1 MKKLFA
7 LLAVAIGV
15 VACQKDQA
23 DFGVNLGGEQ
33 EAFITVN
40 LPEVSRAGSE
50 FGAFENGVL
59 NTHDLRYILEIYY
72 GENCYRQVQYTNEK
86 SASFPVRLA
95 PGREY
100 KFVVWADFVTKN
112 NRAEDTDFFYETSN
126 GLDEISIL
134 VGAPMTEARD
144 AFYGNYTLEADEHV
158 ANMGAITLSRPF
170 AKVRVVTTDVQDLNN
185 LGVALPTEATVAYD
199 NNVVINNK
207 FNALTGVASS
217 DVNAVK
223 NYTFNYANTYAV
235 ENGEMTLFADY
246 LFVNAGATTKFVL
259 TVRDHVTKSFNTEI
273 PVVAN
278 QLTTI
283 KGDILTNGSDI
294 KVEINDNMAAETIY
308 LEGNVTLTENL
319 NVNRPL
325 VVAAGKT
332 AVLNLNG
339 KKIINTNPSENYGE
353 GEGIVVYGNLTIEGE
368 GTIQGTSM
376 AVWARGN
383 NNAVINIKGGKFVG
397 CGADLEGGRSVVYA
411 SSGNVVNIYG
421 GEFKAEAAD
430 ETSFAETQYPVL
442 NVADNNGMINVYG
455 GSFYKQN
462 PAVPGTEPAA
472 WNAAHPNGFLAD
484 DCVVEADGDW
494 FNVIYDPYYY
504 YAKVSDVAGLKAA
517 LENPDVSNIYLAAGN
532 YEGTFHVLHDVKIV
546 GADNAKII
554 GRVHINSA
562 DATFEN
568 VMFDRNETN
577 SNEPNNT
584 TSNALQYRAVVMIYG
599 DQTNTIKFDGCKF
612 FNNNGAHKSAIT
624 NVACDLIVDKCY
636 FEGTG
641 SSIYSQANLS
651 VTNSTFNYT
660 GSYNVILSINGCG
673 NNGGKVIFKNNIIT
687 NKIYVLSQFL
697 STVGFGNGTYH
708 FDIQGNSADKFDYY
722 WANIGRV
729 TNKTFATGSIDFS
742 APSL

>member
-95 PGREY
+95 PGRAY
-100 KFVVWADFVTKN
+100 NFVVWADFVEKDN
-112 NRAEDTDFFYETSN
+112 HADLFYKTSD

-134 VGAPMTEARD
+134 NGAPMTEARD
-144 AFYGNYTLEADEHV
+144 AFYGNYTLAADAHV
-158 ANMGAITLSRPF
+158 ANMGAITLTRPF

-185 LGVALPTEATVAYD
+185 LGVALPTNATVTYKTT
-199 NNVVINNK
+199 INNK
-207 FNALTGVASS
+207 FNALPLEEGETRASS
-217 DVNAVK
+217 DANAVK
-223 NYTFNYANTYAV
+223 TYTFNYANTYAV

-246 LFVNAGATTKFVL
+246 LFVNANATTQFDL
-259 TVRDHVTKSFNTEI
+259 TVTNHVAKSFNTDI

-278 QLTTI
+278 QVTTI

-294 KVEINDNMAAETIY
+294 KVEINDNLAAETIY

-376 AVWARGN
+376 AVWARGGN
-383 NNAVINIKGGKFVG
+383 GNAVVTIKGGTFVG

-430 ETSFAETQYPVL
+430 ETSFATTQYPVL

-455 GSFYKQN
+455 GRFYKQN
-462 PAVPGTEPAA
+462 PAAPGTEPAD
-472 WNAAHPNGFLAD
+472 WNAAHPNGFLAEGY
-484 DCVVEADGDW
+484 VSVANGEW
-494 FNVIYDPYYY
+494 FDVIYDPYYGY
-504 YAKVSDVAGLKAA
+504 TKVNNADELAVALGKATVEKIV
-517 LENPDVSNIYLAAGN
+517 LFAGN
-532 YEGTFHVLHDVKIV
+532 YGTIVAQSNKLIEGTPEAKVDCVNLN
-546 GADNAKII
+546 GANNLTLKNINFDAAKATMAYGGDNKTRFMANIFSRNQTNAKTVNGAHNLVIDGCIFTGAFANGGVVICFADQTKAGSGNITIKNCVFDTVANGTYASIYGYYFGDGSNGHDELII
-554 GRVHINSA
+554 KDNIFKTDYLNNCFPAYLGKYASSTPVVVKNNV
-562 DATFEN
+562 FEN
-568 VMFDRNETN
+568 VSTLDNAVRLQDH
-577 SNEPNNT
+577 SNYGVSINASNNT
-584 TSNALQYRAVVMIYG
+584 
-599 DQTNTIKFDGCKF
+599 F
-612 FNNNGAHKSAIT
+612 
-624 NVACDLIVDKCY
+624 
-636 FEGTG
+636 
-641 SSIYSQANLS
+641 AN
-651 VTNSTFNYT
+651 
-660 GSYNVILSINGCG
+660 
-673 NNGGKVIFKNNIIT
+673 
-687 NKIYVLSQFL
+687 
-697 STVGFGNGTYH
+697 
-708 FDIQGNSADKFDYY
+708 
-722 WANIGRV
+722 
-729 TNKTFATGSIDFS
+729 
-742 APSL
+742 